1 MERVYTET
9 ANPRGRPFDNVMATI
24 MKFKHGAIGIVEAF
38 CNLPHSDPFPF
49 PVIDA
54 QMEVIGSAGSAYID
68 LSDHTLTFC
77 GKAGVERPDTIYW
90 PVLKGQTVGALR
102 EELSYFVRRI
112 LENKPFEL
120 NNLDQAMETME
131 VVLAAVKSAETKK
144 PISLPLR

>member
-1 MERVYTET
+1 
-9 ANPRGRPFDNVMATI
+9 MATI